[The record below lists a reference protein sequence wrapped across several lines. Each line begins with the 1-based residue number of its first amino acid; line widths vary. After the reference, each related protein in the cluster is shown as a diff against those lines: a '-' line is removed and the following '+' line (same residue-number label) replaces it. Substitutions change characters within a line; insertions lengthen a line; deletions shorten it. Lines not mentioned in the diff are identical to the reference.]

1 MKRSRKLSGLLALLM
16 LILAVATGCGA
27 AADNAAPASTP
38 AADSSAAAS
47 VQAETSAPAEEA
59 TSAAPAELQKV
70 TLQLKWLPQSQFMG
84 YYVAKEKGY
93 YKDEGIDIEILPG
106 GSDIIPEQQVYNG
119 VADIGVT
126 WVSSLLKYQSQG
138 WELTHV
144 AQIFQK
150 SALLLVSKAS
160 AGINGPAD
168 LKGKK
173 VGSWFGG
180 NEYEIFALLEANG
193 IDRDKDLKLVQQDYT
208 MNQIL
213 KGEIDAASAMTY
225 NEYGLLLESG
235 LKDTD
240 LKTIDM
246 NDAGVA
252 MLEDCLFVKSDWIA
266 ANKDLYVRF
275 LKASIK
281 GWADA
286 CADPEAA
293 GKTVFDA
300 DQSVSLEHQ
309 IYMAKEIAKLVVPEG
324 FDPAKIG
331 YTDMKAIQQTAD
343 LAHKYGLL
351 KDPAKIDDTTVTSKY
366 WEEATAK

>member
-1 MKRSRKLSGLLALLM
+1 MIKRRSISGLLALLM
-16 LILAVATGCGA
+16 LFLVAASGCGA
-27 AADNAAPASTP
+27 QTAAGPDTSSAAPTESVAAPEESTAEETPAEAPASGEP
-38 AADSSAAAS
+38 DK
-47 VQAETSAPAEEA
+47 
-59 TSAAPAELQKV
+59 L

-84 YYVAKEKGY
+84 YYVAQAKGY

-138 WELTHV
+138 WGLVHV
-144 AQIFQK
+144 GQIFQK
-150 SALLLVSKAS
+150 SAMLLVSKAS
-160 AGINGPAD
+160 TGIKSPAD

-180 NEYEIFALLEANG
+180 NEYEIYALLEANKL
-193 IDRDKDLKLVQQDYT
+193 DKDKDLKLVQQDYT
-208 MNQIL
+208 MNQVL
-213 KGEIDAASAMTY
+213 NGEIDAASAMTY

-235 LKDTD
+235 LKDSD
-240 LKTIDM
+240 LNVINM

-252 MLEDCLFVKSDWIA
+252 MLEDCLFVNSEWIA
-266 ANKDLYVRF
+266 KNEDLYVRF

-293 GKTVFDA
+293 GKTVFDV
-300 DQSVSLEHQ
+300 DQSVSLDHQ
-309 IYMAKEIAKLVVPEG
+309 IYMAKEISKLVVPEG
-324 FDPAKIG
+324 FDFNKIG
-331 YTDMKAIQQTAD
+331 YTDMAAVKQTAD
-343 LAHKYGLL
+343 LALKYGLL
-351 KDPAKIDDTTVTSKY
+351 KTPADLSETTITSKY
-366 WEEATAK
+366 WETATAK

>member
-1 MKRSRKLSGLLALLM
+1 MMKKSKKLAGLLALLM
-16 LILAVATGCGA
+16 LILAFASGCGSATSTETTA
-27 AADNAAPASTP
+27 ATTAAVSEASTAGTTAAP
-38 AADSSAAAS
+38 
-47 VQAETSAPAEEA
+47 EAPKEPEK
-59 TSAAPAELQKV
+59 L

-93 YKDEGIDIEILPG
+93 YKEEGIDIELLPG
-106 GSDIIPEQQVYNG
+106 GADIIPEQQVYNG

-126 WVSSLLKYQSQG
+126 WVSTLLKYQAQG
-138 WELTHV
+138 WELQEV
-144 AQIFQK
+144 AQVFQK
-150 SALLLVSKAS
+150 SALLLVSKATS
-160 AGINGPAD
+160 GIKTPAD

-180 NEYEIFALLEANG
+180 NEYEIFALLEANK
-193 IDRDKDLKLVQQDYT
+193 IDREKDLQLVQQDFT

-235 LKDTD
+235 LKDSD
-240 LKTIDM
+240 LNVIDM

-252 MLEDCLFVKSDWIA
+252 MLEDNLFVKADWISA
-266 ANKDLYVRF
+266 HEDLFVRF
-275 LKASIK
+275 LRASIK

-293 GKTVFDA
+293 GKIVYDA

-309 IYMAKEIAKLVVPEG
+309 VYMAKEVAKLVVPQG

-331 YTDMKAIQQTAD
+331 YIDAAAIKQTAD
-343 LAHKYGLL
+343 LAYKYGLL
-351 KDPAKIDDTTVTSKY
+351 KEPAALTDAQVTSKY
-366 WEEATAK
+366 WEKATAK